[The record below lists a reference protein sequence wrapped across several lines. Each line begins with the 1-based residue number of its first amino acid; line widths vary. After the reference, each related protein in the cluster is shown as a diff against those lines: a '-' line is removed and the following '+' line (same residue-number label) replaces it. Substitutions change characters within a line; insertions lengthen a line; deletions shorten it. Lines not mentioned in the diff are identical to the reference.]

1 MIQPGAKNWIEKY
14 FSLVEE
20 GAIDLKSAQ
29 RPSDVS
35 EANYLHNMFF
45 DSGITFGY
53 PISFLFFEDEKEEV
67 ISHWTHD
74 EKTVFLLFECL
85 LMVYIS
91 ENATWTKEDF
101 IETLLEFYTQYKD
114 QHSINVL
121 KYFFKETSQIK
132 LENILKDRT
141 HVKRTLTNQ
150 FWVSYFSNSVIYID
164 VLAFRTFLGF
174 GKELQESYDK
184 FIQGALQTAAAM
196 SIADGQIV
204 DIEQQILS
212 VYLNASNMKGAEKK
226 EFSQRL
232 ENKEFSIYD
241 IKVPKHAAR
250 LYKLYLLDLAV
261 LTIYSD
267 VSVMDEEVE
276 CLFQLC
282 KHLGIDEEQLE
293 HSKVIINRFV
303 IKNNDKIPFLKGSS
317 SYEKLYGNFSKRWIK
332 ILGRSKDKFVTEL
345 KENKE
350 LIELV
355 NKSFKQGLTDEEKD
369 KVKNQFKDL
378 VKSVPAV
385 AIFMLPGGAILLPII
400 LKIIPD
406 LIPSAFRN
414 NEMK

>member
-1 MIQPGAKNWIEKY
+1 MIQPGANNWIEKY
-14 FSLVEE
+14 FSLVED
-20 GAIDLKSAQ
+20 GTIDLKSIHP
-29 RPSDVS
+29 PSHVS
-35 EANYLHNMFF
+35 GAAYLHNKFF
-45 DSGITFGY
+45 DSGITLGY
-53 PISFLFFEDEKEEV
+53 PVSFLFFEKEEV
-67 ISHWTHD
+67 LSNWTND
-74 EKTVFLLFECL
+74 EKTVLLLFESL
-85 LMVYIS
+85 LMVYVS
-91 ENATWTKEDF
+91 ENKAWIKEEF
-101 IETLLEFYTQYKD
+101 IESLLEFYTQYKD
-114 QHSINVL
+114 QHSINVF
-121 KYFFKETSQIK
+121 KYFFKETNQIK

-141 HVKRTLTNQ
+141 HVKKTLTNQ
-150 FWVSYFSNSVIYID
+150 LWASYFHNSVIYID
-164 VLAFRTFLGF
+164 VLAFRSFLIY

-184 FIQGALQTAAAM
+184 FIQGALQTVAAM
-196 SIADGQIV
+196 SLIDGQIAES
-204 DIEQQILS
+204 EQQILS
-212 VYLNASNMKGAEKK
+212 VYLKASNLKGAGKK
-226 EFSQRL
+226 KFHQKL
-232 ENKEFSIYD
+232 DNGEFSIYD

-276 CLFQLC
+276 CLYQLC
-282 KHLGIDEEQLE
+282 KHLEIDEEQLE

-303 IKNNDKIPFLKGSS
+303 IKNNDKIPFLHGSS

-332 ILGRSKDKFVTEL
+332 ILGRSKDKFVSEL

-355 NKSFKQGLTDEEKD
+355 NKSFRQELSNEEKE
-369 KVKNQFKDL
+369 KVKSQFKDL

>member
-1 MIQPGAKNWIEKY
+1 MIQPGANHWIEKY
-14 FSLVEE
+14 FSLIEE
-20 GAIDLKSAQ
+20 GAVDLKSIQ
-29 RPSDVS
+29 RPSHVT
-35 EANYLHNMFF
+35 EAAYLHNKFF

-53 PISFLFFEDEKEEV
+53 PVSFLFFDNEEV
-67 ISHWTHD
+67 ILKWTQD
-74 EKTVFLLFECL
+74 EKTVFLLFESL
-85 LMVYIS
+85 LLVYIS
-91 ENATWTKEDF
+91 ENKKWTKEEF
-101 IETLLEFYTQYKD
+101 VETLLEFYAQYKD
-114 QHSINVL
+114 QHSINVF
-121 KYFFKETSQIK
+121 KYFFKETNQIK
-132 LENILKDRT
+132 LENILKDRA

-150 FWVSYFSNSVIYID
+150 LWASYFNNSVIYID
-164 VLAFRTFLGF
+164 ILAFRSFLTY
-174 GKELQESYDK
+174 GKELQESYDR
-184 FIQGALQTAAAM
+184 FIYGALQTVAAM
-196 SIADGQIV
+196 SLVDGRV
-204 DIEQQILS
+204 VETEQQILS
-212 VYLNASNMKGAEKK
+212 VFLKASNLKGVEKK
-226 EFSQRL
+226 AFNLKL
-232 ENKEFSIYD
+232 ESKDFSIYD
-241 IKVPKHAAR
+241 IVVPKHAAR

-276 CLFQLC
+276 CLYQLC
-282 KHLGIDEEQLE
+282 KHLGIEKEKLE

-303 IKNNDKIPFLKGSS
+303 IKNNDKIPFLQSGS

-332 ILGRSKDKFVTEL
+332 ILGRSKDKFVVEL

-355 NKSFKQGLTDEEKD
+355 NKSLRQDLTNEEKE

-414 NEMK
+414 NEME